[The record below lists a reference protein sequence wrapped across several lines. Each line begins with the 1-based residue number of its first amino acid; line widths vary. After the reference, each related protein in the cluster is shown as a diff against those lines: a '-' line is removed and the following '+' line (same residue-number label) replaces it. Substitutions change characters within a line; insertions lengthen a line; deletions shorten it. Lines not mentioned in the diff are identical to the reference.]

1 MQNQSVMSVLKW
13 LLKIIL
19 LAAGLWLLWYIS
31 VFWYKPFSVE
41 DFYERIATRY
51 LLPREAWQTG
61 ALTAGRA
68 ERLALFFK
76 PGTATPLREW
86 EIQPAEL
93 AADLIVLQSYRR
105 EQQNAEQLLSTDALA
120 WQMQQLIE
128 ADTCLDIV
136 HPFNPFSGIHLH
148 FTERLL
154 LTQTPANAKE
164 IAGYLEMLAGFST
177 TTAQALKTAFRLDS
191 RCGRQLPCFAAAASK
206 KQLARFLAVKPVS
219 NPLYLQFRKHLARLE
234 TGRDT
239 KQELDSEALLLLETS
254 VYPAFQAIY
263 NYLDKYECSSTL
275 PPISAI
281 TDTTQYY
288 KVFHRFAD
296 KSIHPQAFFRYASRM
311 TDSLEQEL
319 ARSLSSSVGSWQTA
333 YRRLNDTYYL
343 QYAQSKAAKATLA
356 LSLQEA
362 CYYLDTTTLY
372 LFETIPSANYQLYR
386 MPVVLEGFVPT
397 GKLHPTESQ
406 ILFNPSDS
414 MMAPPVEAM
423 AFAALEIVPGRLM
436 QRQYQRSQNKLPTF
450 RRYWDEPVFTNG
462 WSSYANILLS
472 EEKVF
477 ENPAHRSGLLHQQL
491 IRAAVAVA
499 DMGMHLYGWSYGQAV
514 AYISQHTALP
524 TIEIN
529 KKLQHVLLFPA
540 YSCTYLIGCRQIIR
554 LRQKA
559 QQELGN
565 LFDIRQFHHQVL
577 SAGALPPHLMERVI
591 KSYIA
596 STKYQQND

>member
-1 MQNQSVMSVLKW
+1 MQNQSVMSALKW

-19 LAAGLWLLWYIS
+19 LAAALWLLQYIS

-61 ALTAGRA
+61 ALATSRA
-68 ERLALFFK
+68 KRLALLFN
-76 PGTATPLREW
+76 PGKTTPLREW

-93 AADLIVLQSYRR
+93 AADLIILQSYRR
-105 EQQNAEQLLSTDALA
+105 EQQNTEQLLSTDALE

-128 ADTCLDIV
+128 ADTCLDVV
-136 HPFNPFSGIHLH
+136 HPFNPFSGIHLL

-164 IAGYLEMLAGFST
+164 IAEYLEMLAGFST

-191 RCGRQLPCFAAAASK
+191 RCGKQLPCFAAATSK
-206 KQLARFLAVKPVS
+206 KQLARFLAVKPIS
-219 NPLYLQFRKHLARLE
+219 NPLYLQFRKQLARIE
-234 TGRDT
+234 TSRDT

-263 NYLDKYECSSTL
+263 NYLDKYECSSSL
-275 PPISAI
+275 PPMSAI

-288 KVFHRFAD
+288 KVFHRFSN
-296 KSIHPQAFFRYASRM
+296 KSIHPQALFRYASRM

-319 ARSLSSSVGSWQTA
+319 SRLLNSTVNSWQKA
-333 YRRLNDTYYL
+333 YIKLNDTYYV
-343 QYAQSKAAKATLA
+343 QYTQKKTAKAVLA
-356 LSLQEA
+356 SLLQEA

-372 LFETIPSANYQLYR
+372 LFETIPPVNYQPYR

-397 GKLHPTESQ
+397 GKPHPIEPQ

-414 MMAPPVEAM
+414 MMIPPIEAM

-436 QRQYQRSQNKLPTF
+436 QRQYQRLQNRLPTF

-462 WSSYANILLS
+462 WSSYISILLS

-477 ENPAHRSGLLHQQL
+477 ENPAHLSGVLHQQL
-491 IRAAVAVA
+491 IRTAVAVA

-514 AYISQHTALP
+514 AYITSHTALP
-524 TIEIN
+524 VAEIN
-529 KKLQHVLLFPA
+529 EKLHHVLLFPA
-540 YSCTYLIGCRQIIR
+540 HSCTYLIGCRQLIR
-554 LRQKA
+554 LRQQA
-559 QQELGN
+559 QKELGN

-577 SAGALPPHLMERVI
+577 SAGALPPNLMERVV

-596 STKYQQND
+596 STKHQKK